1 VTQVDSRGSI
11 LNAFAYAG
19 KIAGFL
25 LFIVAVVLMDV
36 YETPIVHAL
45 EPAAKWMHEW
55 AAEYFLIQDCR
66 ADSDTA
72 PPVGSWSRSSC
83 ACCSVSHRCAALLDI
98 AERQY

>member
-11 LNAFAYAG
+11 LNAFDYAG

-45 EPAAKWMHEW
+45 EPAAKWMHE
-55 AAEYFLIQDCR
+55 
-66 ADSDTA
+66 
-72 PPVGSWSRSSC
+72 
-83 ACCSVSHRCAALLDI
+83 
-98 AERQY
+98 